1 MQDQD
6 LSLGKF
12 RREAEAKRTLSS
24 RMITKLEIES
34 FENGNDFSETLTGA
48 KFKVAHEFLR

>member
-12 RREAEAKRTLSS
+12 RREVEAKRTLSS
-24 RMITKLEIES
+24 RMNTKLEIES